1 VPSRNFGPPP
11 VCLAVVRLGAI
22 YATAVLVALLAW
34 ASGSAAQSRH
44 NATVLW
50 CPRDAAHVIAAD
62 ANAAV
67 YEPTPGVLLGCVHGQ
82 EHEYSLSRGAH
93 PGESTVFKALAGS
106 VVAVERYA
114 LSRENQLLI
123 VTELRTGQV
132 MRKVHTGGPPST
144 PCLLDCDGLALPLVL
159 KPDGSL
165 AWITSDN
172 RYIRRELHEVDKTG
186 SRILAAWSGGYAES
200 SLFIRGGTL
209 YWTEEGRSFSAP
221 FD

>member
-1 VPSRNFGPPP
+1 
-11 VCLAVVRLGAI
+11 VVRLGAI